1 MLAYAAHRRSARRV
15 SPATLALI
23 VGGHAVAIGLL
34 ITAKMDVGPGK
45 KIVDTV
51 IEFIPA
57 PIPETPPP
65 PPPMPQTEV
74 RPSPKP
80 STVTQTPAVVE
91 LDHSGP
97 TVDLGPPTT
106 EIVPDLG
113 PIIETPPGPIVQ
125 DPPRPAPVK
134 IAARSITPA
143 EYLRPEY
150 PDSKRR
156 LEEEAVLRLRLQI
169 DERGRV
175 VAVEPVGD
183 ADAAFVTAARQH
195 LLRHWRYKPATED
208 GRPVPTSMTITL
220 RFQLE
225 D

>member
-15 SPATLALI
+15 SPTTLALI

-34 ITAKMDVGPGK
+34 ITAKMEVNP
-45 KIVDTV
+45 
-51 IEFIPA
+51 FIPKP
-57 PIPETPPP
+57 PIKITSIPLDPEPVPEP
-65 PPPMPQTEV
+65 KPQTEV
-74 RPSPKP
+74 RTAPKQ
-80 STVTQTPAVVE
+80 STVTRTPAVIE

-97 TVDLGPPTT
+97 TVDHETPTT

-125 DPPRPAPVK
+125 GPPRSAPVK
-134 IAARSITPA
+134 VAARSITPA

-175 VAVEPVGD
+175 IAVEPVGN

>member
-15 SPATLALI
+15 RPATLALI

-57 PIPETPPP
+57 PLDETPPP
-65 PPPMPQTEV
+65 PPPTPQTEV
-74 RPSPKP
+74 RPAPRE

-91 LDHSGP
+91 LDHGGP
-97 TVDLGPPTT
+97 TVDLGPPMT

-113 PIIETPPGPIVQ
+113 PIIDTPPGPIVQ
-125 DPPRPAPVK
+125 DPPKPAPVK
-134 IAARSITPA
+134 IAARPITPA
-143 EYLRPEY
+143 EYLRPDY

-156 LEEEAVLRLRLQI
+156 LEEETVLQLSLRI

-175 VAVEPVGD
+175 VAVDPVGA
-183 ADAAFVTAARQH
+183 ADPVFLAAARQH

-208 GRPVPTSMTITL
+208 GRPVPTTLTIKL
-220 RFQLE
+220 RFELE